1 MKDKGKNNSLELE
14 YEKDY
19 EDIPNGVSY
28 NVPRYFEWARFFPF
42 KARDLNWPAFSHMQR
57 K

>member
-28 NVPRYFEWARFFPF
+28 NVPRYFEWACFFRLKPEI
-42 KARDLNWPAFSHMQR
+42 
-57 K
+57 